1 MSLDLLTML
10 LVFGLLIVG
19 AGFHKMNMERIYAKM
34 VSLSSKDISKEDLY
48 EELSAPQGSNF
59 NAFALSAWMLASIAV
74 AYFYFLTPRISAEFN
89 YLEVAP
95 LAKSSFGLVTF
106 AAVVALASA
115 VVIVSLDLPRV
126 YSFYE
131 MPKRLKAAIMSTV
144 PVLGVSIT
152 CSTYMAT
159 VYPPELPEFSTN
171 FVSAL
176 GFVTLFA
183 SVAILL
189 SPIYIRAM
197 GVTK

>member
-1 MSLDLLTML
+1 MSLDLLAML

-19 AGFHKMNMERIYAKM
+19 AGLHKRNMERIYTKM
-34 VSLSSKDISKEDLY
+34 VALSSKDVSKKDLY

-59 NAFALSAWMLASIAV
+59 NAFALTAWILLSIAV
-74 AYFYFLTPRISAEFN
+74 AYFYFLTPRISLEFN
-89 YLEVAP
+89 YLQIAP
-95 LAKSSFGLVTF
+95 LAKSPIGLVTF
-106 AAVVALASA
+106 AAVVAFVTTVA
-115 VVIVSLDLPRV
+115 IVSLDLPKV

-159 VYPPELPEFSTN
+159 VYPPEFSTT
-171 FVSAL
+171 FISAL
-176 GFVTLFA
+176 GFVTLFG